1 MKPRQD
7 LKVRTKQFALRIIR
21 VYSALPLTPVAQVLG
36 KQLLRAERPSVLHY
50 REAFRSRSDAEFV
63 SKLQGGLQ
71 ELDETEYWM
80 ELLVD
85 ADIIAA
91 KRLTQLRQEASEL
104 IAIFT
109 TSVKNAKSRRNDQER
124 REDDQR

>member
-21 VYSALPLTPVAQVLG
+21 VYSALPSTPVAQVLG
-36 KQLLRAERPSVLHY
+36 KQLLRAGTSVGAHY